1 VQNGG
6 ENVKNGGENKF
17 HHCDRYL
24 EEWTHAEK
32 LAAIS
37 RRAKLVRAD
46 GLEGRRAKLS
56 ELLALYVQS
65 IRCRRC

>member
-1 VQNGG
+1 M
-6 ENVKNGGENKF
+6 
-17 HHCDRYL
+17 HRDRYL
-24 EEWTHAEK
+24 KEWTHAEM

-65 IRCRRC
+65 LRCLRC